1 MVTEPQDAAARRD
14 LLPAVE
20 AGLEPAVVEAEI
32 EIEIEA
38 VAVSEP
44 EPLVPL
50 QLEVVAVQRDVAGV
64 QAEQVQQPV

>member
-20 AGLEPAVVEAEI
+20 AGQEPAVVEAEA
-32 EIEIEA
+32 EA
-38 VAVSEP
+38 EAVSEP
-44 EPLVPL
+44 EPLVLL

-64 QAEQVQQPV
+64 QAEQVRQPV